1 MDYKDTLL
9 MPNTTFEMRGN
20 LPKKEPGI
28 QQKWEE
34 MRLYDRMVAMNEG
47 LPLYVLH
54 DGPPYANGNLHM
66 GTAMNRCL
74 KDFVVKSK
82 HMSGHQISFYPGWDT
97 HGLPIENAM
106 PKLGYDRKKMS
117 TADFRAKCEE
127 YALQQIEIQKTTEKR
142 LGTVA
147 DFDHPY
153 ITLQKTFEADQI
165 RTFGK
170 MALKGLIFQGMKPI
184 YWSPERESAVA
195 DSEIEYHD
203 KKDPTVFVTFDVK
216 DGKGVL
222 DGDEKFVI
230 WTTTPWTLPG
240 NTAITLHPQFEYAV
254 VKCEKGKLIMLKSL
268 VETLMQK
275 FGIENYE
282 IIKTYKGKDLEY
294 VTCRHVLYPE
304 EKETLVCNAD
314 YVTDEDGTGCVHTA
328 GGHGLDDFMTT
339 TRYGLPAFC
348 PVDERGCMTEEAGE
362 WLKGQFVFD
371 ANKTIVVKLEEI
383 GHLLKMEWIT
393 HSYPHDER
401 MKKPVIFRATT
412 QWFASIEKI
421 KDQLLKAVDNTTW
434 HNEWGHTRI
443 YNMIKDRK
451 DWCISRQRVWGVP
464 IPIFYDEAGK
474 PIIEEAVFEHVAQLF
489 EQFGSNVWF
498 EREAKDLLP
507 EGYTNPGSPNGR
519 FTKETDIMD
528 VWFDSGSSHNTFARR
543 GLPYPCDLYL
553 EGSDQYRGWFN
564 SSLSVGVATHDGV
577 APYKAVLSHGYVV
590 DGKGMAMHKSV
601 GNTVDPMKVMQ
612 VYGADI
618 LRLWATLVDFKQ
630 DMRCS
635 DDILKQDA
643 EFYKKV
649 RNTFRYLLGNCNRV
663 TKKGEK
669 DFVYEEDRVPYE
681 KLESLD
687 QYIIVLLND
696 IIEKVRNAYDSY
708 NFIVVSTTMINF
720 MTNVMSAFYMDYAK
734 DILYIEKLD
743 SLRRRQVQTVFY
755 EVTDA
760 LVRLWAPILSFTSE
774 EIYSMFKPEV
784 ESVFLTQF
792 PEVVKHENAAELKS
806 RWGSYMKVRDDILKA
821 LEEARNSGLIGK
833 ALEAK
838 IYLKL
843 KDEYRNAVEGL
854 SDHDLAQL
862 VIVSQFE
869 LTEEENTEYDTGW
882 IKVEK
887 FDGCTCPRC
896 WNVVSHVDEDGL
908 CDRCHY
914 IVK

>member
-1 MDYKDTLL
+1 MDYKDTLH
-9 MPNTTFEMRGN
+9 MPNTAFEMRGN
-20 LPKKEPGI
+20 LPRKEPGI
-28 QQKWEE
+28 QQRWEQ
-34 MRLYDRMVAMNEG
+34 MRLYDKMVKAHEG

-74 KDFVVKSK
+74 KDFVVKSQ
-82 HMSGHQISFYPGWDT
+82 HMSGHQINFYPGWDT

-127 YALQQIEIQKTTEKR
+127 YALKQIEIQKTTEKR

-254 VKCEKGKLIMLKSL
+254 VACEKGKLIMLKSL
-268 VETLMQK
+268 VVTLMQK

-282 IIKTYKGKDLEY
+282 IIRTYKGKDLEY
-294 VTCRHVLYPE
+294 VTCKHVLYPE
-304 EKETLVCNAD
+304 DRETLVCNAD

-348 PVDERGCMTEEAGE
+348 PVDERGCMTAEAGD
-362 WLKGQFVFD
+362 WLEGQFVFD
-371 ANKTIVVKLEEI
+371 ANKTIVVRLEEI

-421 KDQLLKAVDNTTW
+421 KDQLLKAVDDTTW

-474 PIIEEAVFEHVAQLF
+474 PIIEEEVFEHVAQLF

-507 EGYTNPGSPNGR
+507 EGYTNPGSPNGK

-564 SSLSVGVATHDGV
+564 SSLSVGVATHDGQ

-601 GNTVDPMKVMQ
+601 GNTVDPMKVMDQ
-612 VYGADI
+612 YGADI

-649 RNTFRYLLGNCNRV
+649 RNTFRYLLGNCNTT
-663 TKKGEK
+663 TKQGEK
-669 DFVYEEDRVPYE
+669 DFVYAQDRVPYE

-687 QYIIVLLND
+687 QYILVLLNEVID
-696 IIEKVRNAYDSY
+696 KVRKAYDSY
-708 NFIVVSTTMINF
+708 NFIEVSTTMINF
-720 MTNVMSAFYMDYAK
+720 MTNTMSAFYMDYAK

-760 LVRLWAPILSFTSE
+760 LARLWAPILSFTAE

-784 ESVFLTQF
+784 ESVFLTRF
-792 PEVVKHENAAELKS
+792 PEVVKYENAEELKNK
-806 RWGSYMKVRDDILKA
+806 WGRYMDIRDDVLKA
-821 LEEARNSGLIGK
+821 LEEARNANLLGK

-838 IYLKL
+838 VFYKP
-843 KDEYRNAVEGL
+843 KEEYKSAIEGL
-854 SDHDLAQL
+854 SEHDLAQL
-862 VIVSQFE
+862 VIASQFE
-869 LTEEENTEYDTGW
+869 VTEEEYEEYPTGW
-882 IKVEK
+882 IKIEK
-887 FDGCTCPRC
+887 FEGCTCPRC
-896 WNVVSHVDEDGL
+896 WNVVKHIDENGL
-908 CDRCHY
+908 CDRCHE
-914 IVK
+914 ILK